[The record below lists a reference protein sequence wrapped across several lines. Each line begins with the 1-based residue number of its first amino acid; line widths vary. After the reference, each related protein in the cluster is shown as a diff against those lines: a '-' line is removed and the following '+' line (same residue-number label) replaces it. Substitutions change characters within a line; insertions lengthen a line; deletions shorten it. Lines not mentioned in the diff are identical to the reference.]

1 MSDELDPLASVVGIE
16 EQPQS
21 FEQHHS
27 AELAKLKTALEA
39 KAAQR
44 LEPVRARVL
53 ELKTKVA
60 AADRA
65 RAFVQSSFWA
75 EDLLPFMQAQSDRAM
90 KPWRPGEP
98 TDQASVEAKYFFS
111 SGMAVST
118 ENVLSKLRQWMDD
131 GDAARRELAHIEQ
144 TRGEK

>member
-1 MSDELDPLASVVGIE
+1 MSDELDPLAEKERDPVT
-16 EQPQS
+16 
-21 FEQHHS
+21 FEQHHK
-27 AELAKLKTALEA
+27 AELARLTAALEA

-44 LEPVRARVL
+44 LEPVRARIL
-53 ELKTKVA
+53 ELKVKVA
-60 AADRA
+60 VADRA
-65 RAFVQSSFWA
+65 RAFVQSTFWA